1 MRTNEIENHLEKT
14 LQKLEEMTTKVVNTS
29 GYTAESRKLRLLAE
43 LIKEQLKNENTR
55 SATRTVR

>member
-1 MRTNEIENHLEKT
+1 MRPNEIENHLEKT
-14 LQKLEEMTTKVVNTS
+14 LQKLEEMTTKLISTA
-29 GYTAESRKLRLLAE
+29 GYNDESRKMRLLAE

>member
-1 MRTNEIENHLEKT
+1 MRTNEIANHLEKT
-14 LQKLEEMTTKVVNTS
+14 LQKLEEMQTKLLETS
-29 GYTAESRKLRLLAE
+29 GYNDDSRKLRLLAE